1 MFPVPHCN
9 GDQIANAGLQV
20 ASNVGTVYQMH
31 VVMVI
36 VAMFASVC
44 RVAIAALMARRHV
57 APRRLSTKSPGQVP
71 PLLTGWSGV
80 ALRLTIGALVWAP
93 LRPTPPTTPPPSVVS
108 GARGEP
114 PHGGV
119 IHQPANPPPLAS
131 PGPPSPRPRGRR
143 GRPIANPVANTL
155 SYTHSS
161 LHARPDVGRAV
172 GRRGASWLSD
182 VWAGL
187 GCDSS
192 LHV

>member
-9 GDQIANAGLQV
+9 GDQIANAGMQV
-20 ASNVGTVYQMH
+20 ASNVGKVYQMH

-36 VAMFASVC
+36 VAMFESVC
-44 RVAIAALMARRHV
+44 WVAVVSLMARRHV
-57 APRRLSTKSPGQVP
+57 APRRLSTKAPGQVP
-71 PLLTGWSGV
+71 PPLTGWSGV
-80 ALRLTIGALVWAP
+80 ALRITIRASVWASP
-93 LRPTPPTTPPPSVVS
+93 LRPTPPTTTNPPC
-108 GARGEP
+108 GEWRARRTPYP
-114 PHGGV
+114 PTR
-119 IHQPANPPPLAS
+119 QPPLAS
-131 PGPPSPRPRGRR
+131 PGPRGRR

-155 SYTHSS
+155 SYTHRS
-161 LHARPDVGRAV
+161 LHARPDVGRA